1 MWPSLC
7 CFGSAQIFQG
17 EPGTLLFFLPKPER
31 EEKLIRLRW
40 TVQIGSLGPGGG
52 ESTESNLTHNS
63 SRSAQGKQDATEE
76 NRKNRLTEWRGE
88 KYCTFQKKKFRLS
101 IRQVNS
107 G

>member
-88 KYCTFQKKKFRLS
+88 KYCTFQKKKK
-101 IRQVNS
+101 I
-107 G
+107 